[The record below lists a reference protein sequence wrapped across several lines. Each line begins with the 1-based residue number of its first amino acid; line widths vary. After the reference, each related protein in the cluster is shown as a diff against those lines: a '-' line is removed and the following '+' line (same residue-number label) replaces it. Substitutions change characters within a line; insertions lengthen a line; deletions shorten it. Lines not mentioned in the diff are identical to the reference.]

1 MHRGVKNKTS
11 NQSLDVGQ
19 CNNINR
25 ILIVDDCFYNIT
37 AIKVILEL
45 SLKLKNVDVICNHAL
60 NGKLAVDEVKK
71 NVD

>member
-19 CNNINR
+19 CNINR

-60 NGKLAVDEVKK
+60 NGKLAVDEVMK
-71 NVD
+71 NVN